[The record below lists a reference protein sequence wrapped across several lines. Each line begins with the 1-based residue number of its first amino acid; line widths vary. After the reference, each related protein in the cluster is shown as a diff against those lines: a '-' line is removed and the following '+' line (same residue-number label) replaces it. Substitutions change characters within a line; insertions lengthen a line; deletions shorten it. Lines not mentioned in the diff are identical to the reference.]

1 MTQTDPTGSLVLDA
15 WGRDHLDADII
26 GWLTTRAPDGRL
38 QTSPISFLWE
48 DGTVLFY
55 SQPAT
60 PKLRNIAA
68 DPNVAFAL
76 QSDSYGDHVL
86 IMEGTAAVD
95 LDVLPS
101 DRHATYAAK
110 YHEPLAHWALD
121 VAQTA
126 QEFCVAVRIT
136 PTRVRAW

>member
-1 MTQTDPTGSLVLDA
+1 MTQPDPTDGLALDA
-15 WGRDHLDADII
+15 WGRSHLETDII

-38 QTSPISFLWE
+38 QASPISFLWE
-48 DGTVLFY
+48 DGTILFY

-76 QSDSYGDHVL
+76 QSDAYGDHVL
-86 IMEGTAAVD
+86 ILEGTAAVD
-95 LDVLPS
+95 PDVRPS
-101 DRHATYAAK
+101 
-110 YHEPLAHWALD
+110 AHWALD

-126 QEFCVAVRIT
+126 QEFSIAVRIT

>member
-1 MTQTDPTGSLVLDA
+1 MTQSDPTDPLQLDA
-15 WGRDHLDADII
+15 WGREHLEADII

-38 QTSPISFLWE
+38 QTSPISYLWE
-48 DGTVLFY
+48 AGTILLY

-76 QSDSYGDHVL
+76 QSDPYGDHVL
-86 IMEGTAAVD
+86 ILEGVAAVD
-95 LDVLPS
+95 PDVLPS
-101 DRHATYAAK
+101 DRHAAYAAK
-110 YHEPLAHWALD
+110 YREPLAHWALD

-136 PTRVRAW
+136 PTRARAW